1 MCRPRFVALLLALI
15 TLVAYL
21 PVTRDS
27 FLELDDS
34 GYVTENHVVRN
45 GLTWAG
51 VKWAFT
57 TWHARYYWHP
67 LTWLSHMADCELFG
81 LNPGAQ
87 HYINVLFHTANV
99 VLLFLLLLRLTS
111 ELWPAAFVAAL
122 FAWHPLHVESVAW
135 IAERKDVLSTFFA
148 LLTLLAYTRYA
159 QSVTSDKW
167 QVARTEKIAPVPAL
181 SRVTCHV
188 SLFYGLA
195 LFFFALGLMSKPM
208 LVTLPFVMLL
218 LDYWP
223 LQRMT
228 SDQWSVSK
236 VLRLALEKW
245 PFFLLLVVSCVL
257 TFFGQRNHGAV
268 VTFQDYPLNLRLG
281 NALLSYML
289 YLGKAIWPTKLAVIY
304 PLQRQLPWVEV
315 TVAVIFLVVITWL
328 VWNLRWRYPY
338 LLVGWLWFL
347 GTLVPVI
354 GLIQSGVQAMADR
367 FTYFPLVGMFIAVT
381 FLCRDWVVRV
391 RLRPVTLATAG
402 SLILTGCLLATEHQ
416 LSYWKDSETL
426 FSHVIAVTKN
436 NDVAHDN
443 LGSAL
448 AKQGFQAEALAQ
460 YQEALRI
467 NSHNFQAHNNLGNL
481 LSEMGKTDE
490 ALAQYREAV
499 ELAPKESLV
508 RVNLGVLLV
517 KMGRFDEAI
526 NQCEQA
532 ARLDPDDPYLYY
544 LMGTALLEQGRDAEA
559 VGRLREALRLDPND
573 LPTLMVLASVL
584 ALDENP
590 QIRNGAEAVALA
602 EKANNLTGGEHP
614 FVLDTLA
621 TSYAEVGRFQ
631 DAQQI
636 EQRALQLAQ
645 SAALGETNAMNQR
658 LELYKS
664 SRPYHETFTNSLLQN
679 LPKN

>member
-1 MCRPRFVALLLALI
+1 
-15 TLVAYL
+15 
-21 PVTRDS
+21 
-27 FLELDDS
+27 
-34 GYVTENHVVRN
+34 
-45 GLTWAG
+45 
-51 VKWAFT
+51 
-57 TWHARYYWHP
+57 
-67 LTWLSHMADCELFG
+67 
-81 LNPGAQ
+81 
-87 HYINVLFHTANV
+87 
-99 VLLFLLLLRLTS
+99 
-111 ELWPAAFVAAL
+111 
-122 FAWHPLHVESVAW
+122 
-135 IAERKDVLSTFFA
+135 
-148 LLTLLAYTRYA
+148 
-159 QSVTSDKW
+159 
-167 QVARTEKIAPVPAL
+167 
-181 SRVTCHV
+181 
-188 SLFYGLA
+188 
-195 LFFFALGLMSKPM
+195 
-208 LVTLPFVMLL
+208 
-218 LDYWP
+218 
-223 LQRMT
+223 
-228 SDQWSVSK
+228 
-236 VLRLALEKW
+236 
-245 PFFLLLVVSCVL
+245 
-257 TFFGQRNHGAV
+257 
-268 VTFQDYPLNLRLG
+268 
-281 NALLSYML
+281 
-289 YLGKAIWPTKLAVIY
+289 
-304 PLQRQLPWVEV
+304 
-315 TVAVIFLVVITWL
+315 
-328 VWNLRWRYPY
+328 
-338 LLVGWLWFL
+338 
-347 GTLVPVI
+347 
-354 GLIQSGVQAMADR
+354 
-367 FTYFPLVGMFIAVT
+367 
-381 FLCRDWVVRV
+381 VVRV